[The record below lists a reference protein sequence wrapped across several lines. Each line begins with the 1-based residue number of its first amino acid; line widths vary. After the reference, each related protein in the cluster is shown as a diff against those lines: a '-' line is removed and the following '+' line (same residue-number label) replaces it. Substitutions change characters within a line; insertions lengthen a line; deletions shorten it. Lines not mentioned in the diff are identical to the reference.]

1 MPRKPKVEGRKP
13 RKRLDGRSIRA
24 RRQRK
29 SRRAQVLESAL
40 SAFVEKG
47 YHAASITDIITGASI
62 ARGTFYLYFESKRAV
77 FQELLEGYLKRISE
91 VVSRVSLEPGAP
103 PPADQLR
110 TNVDRVLDVLSAN
123 QGLNQLLLRQAVGL
137 DADFDRKLDEF
148 YGWLLTYI
156 KGALDLGQQMG
167 MVRADEIDTALLAAC
182 VLGSI
187 KELVNQYL
195 TDAPPGSLDRDM
207 AVRVLVSYN
216 LRGILDSTPA
226 PSIPITS

>member
-13 RKRLDGRSIRA
+13 HKRLDGRSLRA

-40 SAFVEKG
+40 TAFVEKG

-77 FQELLEGYLKRISE
+77 FEELLEGYLKRISN
-91 VVSRVSLEPGAP
+91 VVSRVSLEPEAP
-103 PPADQLR
+103 PPAEQLSS
-110 TNVDRVLDVLSAN
+110 NVSRVLEVLSAN

-137 DADFDRKLDEF
+137 DADFDHKLDEF
-148 YGWLLTYI
+148 YGRLLDYI
-156 KGALDLGQQMG
+156 QGALDLGQQMG
-167 MVRADEIDTALLAAC
+167 MVRSHEMDTGLLAAC

-195 TDAPPGSLDRDM
+195 VDDSPGELDRDM
-207 AVRVLVSYN
+207 AVRVLLSYN
-216 LRGILDSTPA
+216 LRGILDST
-226 PSIPITS
+226 SK

>member
-1 MPRKPKVEGRKP
+1 MIEGRKT
-13 RKRLDGRSIRA
+13 RNRLDGRLLRA

-40 SAFVEKG
+40 TAFVEKG

-77 FQELLEGYLKRISE
+77 FEELLEGYLKRISE
-91 VVSRVSLEPGAP
+91 AVSRVSLEPGAP

-110 TNVDRVLDVLSAN
+110 TNVERVLDVLTAN

-148 YGWLLTYI
+148 YGRLLEYI

-167 MVRADEIDTALLAAC
+167 MVRDHDIDTALLATC

-187 KELVNQYL
+187 KEIVNQYL
-195 TDAPPGSLDRDM
+195 IDAPPSSLDRETV
-207 AVRVLVSYN
+207 VRVILSYN
-216 LRGILDSTPA
+216 LRGILDSA
-226 PSIPITS
+226 PPR